1 MKIELKHLDDAFHFE
16 AANETGNIVHM
27 DSSSESGK
35 NPKGVGPMQMLLM
48 ALGGCSGIDVVMILK
63 KQKQEITDFK
73 ISIDADRENIK
84 DYSFWK
90 NIHIH
95 FKLKGNIE
103 LGKAKRAADL
113 SIEKYCSV
121 AKTLEKTSKIT
132 YSVSVNE

>member
-1 MKIELKHLDDAFHFE
+1 MKIELKHMNDAFHFE
-16 AANETGNIVHM
+16 AVNEMGNVVQI
-27 DSSSESGK
+27 DSSTESGGQ
-35 NPKGVGPMQMLLM
+35 PKGAGPMQLLLM
-48 ALGGCSGIDVVMILK
+48 GLGGCSGIDVVMILK
-63 KQKQEITDFK
+63 KQKQEITDFR
-73 ISIDADRENIK
+73 ISINADREKEK
-84 DYSFWK
+84 DHSFWK

-121 AKTLEKTSKIT
+121 AKMLEKTSKIT